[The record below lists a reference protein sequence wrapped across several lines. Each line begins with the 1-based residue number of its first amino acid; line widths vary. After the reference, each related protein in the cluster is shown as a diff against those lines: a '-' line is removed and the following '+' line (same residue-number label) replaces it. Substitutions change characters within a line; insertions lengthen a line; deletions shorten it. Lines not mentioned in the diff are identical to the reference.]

1 MDGVKEFLES
11 STIHGLVYIA
21 SGRRLLRLLW
31 LCVVISGF
39 TGAVVIIYQ
48 SFSSWAVSPVS
59 TTIETLPITELDFP
73 SVTVCPP
80 RNSFTSLNP
89 DLVKVRNVTLD
100 GEKKREL
107 IKLVDDSVNQ
117 ENYTEIVTFY
127 QELFDKFSTETVLR
141 TLARILYMANKLR
154 LTKQFNTAKTLLDN
168 LAGSL
173 NLQYL
178 DLALLTTSASVLQP
192 YKELREHQLSSGE
205 NTELD

>member
-11 STIHGLVYIA
+11 STIHGLVYI
-21 SGRRLLRLLW
+21 STTRRLARLLW

-39 TGAVVIIYQ
+39 TGAGVIIYQ

-73 SVTVCPP
+73 SVIVCPP